1 MNKKIILPVIG
12 FIMLMGSILMA
23 TYFKKVERDL
33 TQKQNQT
40 QNQTID
46 QQKYIPKEGTTETE
60 RENEINTEE
69 IDALEKDITELENLT
84 NNPILESIN
93 SDLGGF

>member
-12 FIMLMGSILMA
+12 FIMLIGSILMA

-33 TQKQNQT
+33 TQKRNQT

-46 QQKYIPKEGTTETE
+46 QKNNIPKEGTTETE
-60 RENEINTEE
+60 RENDINTEKL
-69 IDALEKDITELENLT
+69 DTLEKDITELENLT
-84 NNPILESIN
+84 NNPILESID